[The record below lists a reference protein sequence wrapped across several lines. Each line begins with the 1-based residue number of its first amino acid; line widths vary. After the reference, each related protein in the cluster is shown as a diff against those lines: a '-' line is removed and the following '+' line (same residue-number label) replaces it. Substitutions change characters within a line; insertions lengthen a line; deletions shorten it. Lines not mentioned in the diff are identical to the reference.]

1 MTRNGY
7 IFFGFCGV
15 FLVCVIIMIV
25 LIAKG
30 CSKANVEET
39 EPSVTSP
46 LASEVEVTLPT
57 AAPTTPAADAPIGYF
72 VFSDYIGYRTWWDVF
87 HYVYGIDIEDSTD
100 ARIAMI
106 LTYQYN
112 NLDPATY
119 KPNSGD
125 KIVLPPAG
133 IFSGEITTETAAP
146 DATAA
151 DAAAG
156 ADTGETT
163 AADAVEGEIT
173 VN

>member
-15 FLVCVIIMIV
+15 FLICVIIMIV

-39 EPSVTSP
+39 EPSTTSP

-100 ARIAMI
+100 PRIAMI

-146 DATAA
+146 AEGGE
-151 DAAAG
+151 G
-156 ADTGETT
+156 ADTGETV